1 MEHLSDRNP
10 FSILKHYDLQLF
22 FEGIAELL
30 ELRDCNLLGKKL
42 MNLSSILSIT
52 NLRASMYPIELLGV
66 YLLSGLTLER

>member
-1 MEHLSDRNP
+1 M
-10 FSILKHYDLQLF
+10 QLF

>member
-1 MEHLSDRNP
+1 MEHLSDRNS
-10 FSILKHYDLQLF
+10 FSTLKHYDLQLF